1 MRVTEFEMTHSVELE
16 ILHDD
21 KKTTFITSVEG
32 IINNHVL
39 LTPIH
44 LDGKIVGFPPKYT
57 VNLIYPE
64 DGHVFSWNDVRVKAA
79 RYHGNIYHYVELSGH
94 AQVSN
99 RRGAYRVYIG
109 ETRKIYHRINSDTKL
124 YEVFLRDL
132 SETGMCFLSKD
143 NFEIGRSVHL
153 QLKFAGGH
161 ELTLRAKILWRR
173 ENPNRNTTFLYG
185 CKFTEKSKYLNSYLM
200 NVQQAKQRKKLR
212 TK

>member
-16 ILHDD
+16 IIHDG

-32 IINNHVL
+32 VINNHVL

-64 DGHVFSWNDVRVKAA
+64 DGHVFSWNDVTVKAA
-79 RYHGNIYHYVELSGH
+79 RYHGQVYHYVELLGQ
-94 AQVSN
+94 AQTSN

-109 ETRKIYHRINSDTKL
+109 EPRKIYHRINSDTKL

-143 NFEIGRSVHL
+143 NFEIGRAVHL

-161 ELTLRAKILWRR
+161 ELSLRAKILWRR
-173 ENPNRNTTFLYG
+173 ENPNRATTFLYG
-185 CKFTEKSKYLNSYLM
+185 CKFTEKNKYLNSYLM
-200 NVQQAKQRKKLR
+200 NIQQEKQRKKLR
-212 TK
+212 S